1 MVEVLAKE
9 EEGELGMEEVVLAT
23 GHLQEYEGTAL
34 RKNKGKRSKSRK
46 EQEAPSPHPRHP
58 RHAGRVIP
66 GGAAR
71 LPQLQPEAGARQQGP
86 RDARPVRDLPRHRAD
101 QDQAELRQGG
111 VREPPLPQEVSY
123 RRVWGDAA
131 GRWPLLKAGHITVAA
146 AVLVHRVPSFGFLVT
161 EPAAPGRL
169 DTDRLLAR

>member
-1 MVEVLAKE
+1 VVEVLAKE

-66 GGAAR
+66 GGVRGAGGAA
-71 LPQLQPEAGARQQGP
+71 PAGGGRRQQGRGGAVRGASP
-86 RDARPVRDLPRHRAD
+86 RPHQPEPSLQAGQSVR
-101 QDQAELRQGG
+101 
-111 VREPPLPQEVSY
+111 
-123 RRVWGDAA
+123 A
-131 GRWPLLKAGHITVAA
+131 GR
-146 AVLVHRVPSFGFLVT
+146 R
-161 EPAAPGRL
+161 
-169 DTDRLLAR
+169 AR